1 MIKYCF
7 FLIVLSSQLCVFGQM
22 LDNSKGETFGY
33 KPYFNT
39 SFIKINKIKQI
50 KGYYSTKAKS
60 TGIKPTDDIYVY
72 EFNRKG
78 ELIKEYK
85 TQHKDTIVSQ
95 YTYDG
100 NGNLILIRKSD
111 KYGFHSFYYQY
122 DSLNRIV
129 AKEYRRDLNKSGDR
143 IHFQLDKSYR
153 ISGETYSYENT
164 TIGLKKY
171 YYNSTGKVYQTE
183 FFYEDADGYL
193 LKQDSQLK
201 TGSGRSKTVY
211 RYGDKG
217 LLSEKLIETY
227 LTKKTT
233 TKITFEYDENQN
245 ILAQHYYRNGEYI
258 TEFQIIYDSKT
269 MLLSVILTRDVKTH
283 FITILKLT
291 DYSFFD
297 ENPTAEIEVKK

>member
-1 MIKYCF
+1 MIKYCV
-7 FLIVLSSQLCVFGQM
+7 FLMVICSQVFVFGQM
-22 LDNSKGETFGY
+22 LDNSKGETFGE
-33 KPYFNT
+33 KPFFNT
-39 SFIKINKIKQI
+39 SFIQANKIKQI
-50 KGYYSTKAKS
+50 KGYYSTKAHS
-60 TGIKPTDDIYVY
+60 TGILPTDDIYVY
-72 EFNRKG
+72 EFNRLG
-78 ELIKEYK
+78 QLTKEYK
-85 TQHKDTIVSQ
+85 TKYKDTIVSQ
-95 YTYDG
+95 YNYDQ

-111 KYGFHSFYYQY
+111 KYGFHSFYYKY
-122 DSLNRIV
+122 DSLNRII

-164 TIGLKKY
+164 PIGLKKY
-171 YYNSTGKVYQTE
+171 YYNSTGKIYQTE
-183 FFYEDADGYL
+183 FFYEDEDGYL

-201 TGSGRSKTVY
+201 TGSGRSKTIY
-211 RYGDKG
+211 KYGDKG

-233 TKITFEYDENQN
+233 TKIAFEYDENQN
-245 ILAQHYYRNGEYI
+245 ILAQYYYRNGEYV

-291 DYSFFD
+291 DYHF
-297 ENPTAEIEVKK
+297 